1 MATQEEVKRF
11 RAIQEMQGML
21 ALVKISQDRKQELLQ
36 MALDLQATKG
46 KEEILLLISK
56 KENLSPQDQRALE
69 AILLFEM

>member
-1 MATQEEVKRF
+1 MATQEEIKRF

-21 ALVKISQDRKQELLQ
+21 ALAKISQDRKQELLQ
-36 MALDLQATKG
+36 MALDLQATKS
-46 KEEILLLISK
+46 KAEILLLISK